1 MVAERLRTG
10 LGRHLRRNSGIGAGV
25 LPARR
30 SVETTRRRM
39 LADQNSF
46 EAFYASTYRRVIGQV
61 FALLGDLHDAED
73 ATQDAFAKASFHWKR
88 ISAYDA
94 PEAWVRR
101 VAFNQAYNTAR
112 RAKRGLVALAR
123 HGPPEHVPAVSSDR
137 VDVHRAMRRLRPRH
151 REVLV
156 LHYVAELPLDEVARE
171 LRLPLGTVKSR
182 LNRARRALAEQLGD
196 EREGFPNA

>member
-1 MVAERLRTG
+1 VADDDSFDALYAATY
-10 LGRHLRRNSGIGAGV
+10 GRIV
-25 LPARR
+25 
-30 SVETTRRRM
+30 
-39 LADQNSF
+39 
-46 EAFYASTYRRVIGQV
+46 GQV
-61 FALLGDLHDAED
+61 FALIGDLHEAED
-73 ATQDAFAKASFHWKR
+73 VTQDAFAKASFHWKR
-88 ISAYDA
+88 IAAYDA

-101 VAFNQAYNTAR
+101 VAFNQAYTSVRRAR
-112 RAKRGLVALAR
+112 RTLVALTR
-123 HGPPEHVPAVSSDR
+123 HGPPEHMPAVSSDR

-196 EREGFPNA
+196 EREGVPNA

>member
-10 LGRHLRRNSGIGAGV
+10 LGRHLDGTQAWAAVCCLRDDQ
-25 LPARR
+25 
-30 SVETTRRRM
+30 VETTRRRM
-39 LADQNSF
+39 LADQSSF
-46 EAFYASTYRRVIGQV
+46 EAFYAGTYRRVVGQM
-61 FALLGDLHDAED
+61 FALLGDLHEAED
-73 ATQDAFAKASFHWKR
+73 VTQDAFAKASFHWKR

-101 VAFNQAYNTAR
+101 VAFNQAYNSAR
-112 RAKRGLVALAR
+112 KARRGLVALAR
-123 HGPPEHVPAVSSDR
+123 HGPPEHVPAASSDR

-151 REVLV
+151 RAVLV

-171 LRLPLGTVKSR
+171 LQLPLGTVKSR

-196 EREGFPNA
+196 EREGVPNA